1 MNAAGAYAGQVAAWA
16 GLEIPIRPRKGTLVI
31 TAPAPDNTMNC
42 KVILAAGYMDAVRDG
57 GSGVA
62 VAANV
67 QQLGNGNLLLGSSR
81 QFVGF
86 DTSVDSAVVGLMV
99 ARCLRFFPALA
110 GLTAIRMWAGLRP
123 YTPDLLPVIGAA
135 VDAPGFYMAAGHE
148 GIGITEAPITGLLV
162 SQMLT
167 GAPVEVSVD
176 AFAPARFT
184 TSSGS

>member
-1 MNAAGAYAGQVAAWA
+1 MTGIERDGTGRVTGVLTGAGRIPAGAVVNAAGAYAGQVAAWA

-31 TAPAPDNTMNC
+31 TAPAPDDMMNC

-99 ARCLRFFPALA
+99 ERCLRFFPALA
-110 GLTAIRMWAGLRP
+110 GLTAIRVWAGLRP

-135 VDAPGFYMAAGHE
+135 AGR
-148 GIGITEAPITGLLV
+148 ARLLHGG
-162 SQMLT
+162 
-167 GAPVEVSVD
+167 GA
-176 AFAPARFT
+176 
-184 TSSGS
+184 